1 MTCNQDPDTPSGL
14 VSPPPGGEPVIK
26 DEPEDAESSSDTP
39 EIVVEDCDSEGIED
53 DEDAMRELIANP
65 YEVLY

>member
-14 VSPPPGGEPVIK
+14 VAPPPEGEPVVK
-26 DEPEDAESSSDTP
+26 DEPEDEGTPDPP

-53 DEDAMRELIANP
+53 AMQELIANP
-65 YEVLY
+65 YEVL